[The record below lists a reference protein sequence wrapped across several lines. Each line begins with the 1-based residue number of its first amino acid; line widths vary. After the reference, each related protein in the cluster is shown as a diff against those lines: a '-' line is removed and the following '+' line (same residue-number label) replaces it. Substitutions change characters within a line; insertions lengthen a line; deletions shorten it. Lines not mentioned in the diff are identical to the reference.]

1 MVMDDEKHEMWIV
14 CYIVLGIVRYFS
26 RIASR
31 EKEKELETLLFLLFL
46 KSLKKMN
53 SLLLLLVLICLVS
66 VSGQFG
72 VGRKKDKV
80 SF

>member
-14 CYIVLGIVRYFS
+14 CYILLGIVRYFS

-31 EKEKELETLLFLLFL
+31 EKPKGIGNPLFL
-46 KSLKKMN
+46 KSLQKMN
-53 SLLLLLVLICLVS
+53 TLLLLLVLICLVS